1 MMALFTRSAL
11 LGLVVTMAGC
21 SYPGDRLRDVT
32 DILDLKIGTGI
43 AAGVKGELTNYFGVG
58 AGLGVLGYT
67 REWYGRRSYE
77 TYGGSFMHLGIMGID
92 GGTGM
97 FHQKDGDQS
106 YADLYFVFVNTSA
119 FADHF
124 GNRDTVYAVAFQR
137 PPGFEPVPVFDR
149 FRLGAEFLIPG
160 LTFGL
165 YLNLPEIVDL
175 VGGIFF
181 WDPASDDGIG
191 KFELYGT
198 PEQRMVDP
206 ETLDFGFPTFRHSD
220 EGLDPDQDIDDF

>member
-1 MMALFTRSAL
+1 MMSLLTRSAL
-11 LGLVVTMAGC
+11 LALVVTMAGC
-21 SYPGDRLRDVT
+21 SYPGDRLRDIT
-32 DILDLKIGTGI
+32 DVLDVKYGTGI
-43 AAGVKGELTNYFGVG
+43 AAGAKVELTYYFGAG

-77 TYGGSFMHLGIMGID
+77 TYGGTFMHAGIFGVD

-97 FHQKDGDQS
+97 FHRKDGDQTF
-106 YADLYFVFVNTSA
+106 ADLHFVVVNVSA

-137 PPGFEPVPVFDR
+137 PPGFEPVPMFDR
-149 FRLGAEFLIPG
+149 WRLGGEFLIPG

-165 YLNLPEIVDL
+165 YVNLPEIVDL
-175 VGGIFF
+175 VGGFLF
-181 WDPASDDGIG
+181 WDPAGDDGIG
-191 KFELYGT
+191 KLELYGT

-206 ETLDFGFPTFRHSD
+206 EELDFGFPTYRHAD
-220 EGLDPDQDIDDF
+220 ADIDEF